1 MEDHGEGEGETR
13 GPRKWERGTSG
24 RSKELSL
31 EMLLDIIMCVVLETE
46 AFRC

>member
-1 MEDHGEGEGETR
+1 MGKRHL
-13 GPRKWERGTSG
+13 W
-24 RSKELSL
+24 KEQGALSL